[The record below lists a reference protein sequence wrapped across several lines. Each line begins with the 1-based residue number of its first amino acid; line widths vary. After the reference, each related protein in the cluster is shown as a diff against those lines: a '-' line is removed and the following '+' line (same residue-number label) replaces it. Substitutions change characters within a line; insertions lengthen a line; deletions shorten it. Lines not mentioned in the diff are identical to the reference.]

1 MCLGKIQWNMLE
13 VLCRDVNDIKYIDM
27 NLAEKLIDEMVVPYL
42 EHNNIDLNTVSHHH
56 SVRHMAKL

>member
-27 NLAEKLIDEMVVPYL
+27 NLAEKLIDETVVLYL
-42 EHNNIDLNTVSHHH
+42 EHDNIDINTVSHHH
-56 SVRHMAKL
+56 YMRHMATL